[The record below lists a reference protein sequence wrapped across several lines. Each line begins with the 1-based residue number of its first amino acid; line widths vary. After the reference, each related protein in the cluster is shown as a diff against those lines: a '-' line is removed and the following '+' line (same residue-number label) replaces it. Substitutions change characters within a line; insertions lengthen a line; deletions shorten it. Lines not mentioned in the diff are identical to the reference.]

1 LAFILTFSIILAIF
15 IVLKIKKN
23 KKEKELEIILLYLLI
38 NKDYF
43 NLLIFSK
50 SIKSLIKIKPIKI
63 VKTLLPIYIF
73 INPNFYCSLYF
84 NFIYPYACP
93 EPTIPDLLKS

>member
-1 LAFILTFSIILAIF
+1 MMKKKKKRKKKKRRKRRKK
-15 IVLKIKKN
+15 LKI
-23 KKEKELEIILLYLLI
+23 IPLYPPI

-63 VKTLLPIYIF
+63 AKILLTIYTKLFIF
-73 INPNFYCSLYF
+73 INHNFYCSLNF